1 MGPVPLRIL
10 AGERQGRRSQYMGF
24 YGTGGESE
32 PGKQGVR
39 A

>member
-1 MGPVPLRIL
+1 MGPVPLHIL
-10 AGERQGRRSQYMGF
+10 AGERQGWRSPSAGL